1 MRKTPLAEAQT
12 ALGKHYVV
20 GPTFYGTPVPTAS
33 SHKISLKADNF
44 KQIHIWSRG
53 CHRVP
58 SLHLCTKFH
67 QNGMI
72 FVKIWR
78 FHDFRDGGSLPSWI
92 LRFNNGYFE
101 KPMYF
106 HVVVNR
112 DHSSK
117 VLSFWESRAFC
128 THFGD
133 RRTDERTDGQTNRW
147 TAPMH

>member
-1 MRKTPLAEAQT
+1 MRKALLAEAQT

-20 GPTFYGTPVPTAS
+20 VPTAS

-78 FHDFRDGGSLPSWI
+78 FHDFRDGGSLPS
-92 LRFNNGYFE
+92 
-101 KPMYF
+101 
-106 HVVVNR
+106 
-112 DHSSK
+112 
-117 VLSFWESRAFC
+117 
-128 THFGD
+128 
-133 RRTDERTDGQTNRW
+133 
-147 TAPMH
+147 